1 MKKGVFFI
9 VFGILIM
16 FPFAVAKSQDILK
29 VAPDQCKLLN
39 DTLNV
44 RLIQVTLKPGEE
56 LPLHTHPVF
65 QFYVLTGGTIRH
77 IEADGKYSDFQITP
91 GMHLQGKA
99 TSKHG
104 DKNVGNSI
112 IQFLLVEINK

>member
-1 MKKGVFFI
+1 MKKVISTFVFVVLMMI
-9 VFGILIM
+9 
-16 FPFAVAKSQDILK
+16 PFTTLRSQDLIK
-29 VAPDQCKLLN
+29 VAPEQCKLLN

-65 QFYVLTGGTIRH
+65 QFYVLSGGTIRH
-77 IEADGKYSDFQITP
+77 IESDGKYFDFPVTP

-99 TSKHG
+99 TTKHG
-104 DKNVGNSI
+104 DKNVGDTT
-112 IQFLLVEINK
+112 IQFLLTEIGN